1 MKSALKTLTRIQ
13 KFQIDEQRK
22 ILSELQ
28 EKQDIL
34 QAQLEQLNRDFEQE
48 KEFARNN
55 AGVGD
60 FGAYVK
66 RYMQQRENLE
76 MQIAVLEKKIE
87 HERDVM
93 ADMFKEQKTY
103 EIVDDQRTKRAAKE
117 EEQKMQ
123 KVLDEIGTNS
133 FLKNHKKIVQAT
145 LLRICRALPDVLL

>member
-117 EEQKMQ
+117 EEQKIQ

-133 FLKNHKKIVQAT
+133 FLKNHKK
-145 LLRICRALPDVLL
+145 

>member
-76 MQIAVLEKKIE
+76 MQVAVLEKKIE

-103 EIVDDQRTKRAAKE
+103 EIVDDQRTKHAAKE

-133 FLKNHKKIVQAT
+133 FLKNHKK
-145 LLRICRALPDVLL
+145 

>member
-1 MKSALKTLTRIQ
+1 MKNALKTLTRIQ

-34 QAQLEQLNRDFEQE
+34 QAQLEQLNWDFEQE

-123 KVLDEIGTNS
+123 KILDEIGTNS
-133 FLKNHKKIVQAT
+133 FLKNHKK
-145 LLRICRALPDVLL
+145 

>member
-28 EKQDIL
+28 EKQVIL
-34 QAQLEQLNRDFEQE
+34 QAQLGQLNRDFEQE

-133 FLKNHKKIVQAT
+133 FLKNHKK
-145 LLRICRALPDVLL
+145 

>member
-123 KVLDEIGTNS
+123 KVLDENGTNS
-133 FLKNHKKIVQAT
+133 VLKNHKK
-145 LLRICRALPDVLL
+145 

>member
-66 RYMQQRENLE
+66 RYIQQRENLE
-76 MQIAVLEKKIE
+76 MQVAVLEKKIE

-133 FLKNHKKIVQAT
+133 FLKNHKK
-145 LLRICRALPDVLL
+145 

>member
-103 EIVDDQRTKRAAKE
+103 EIVDRQRKEALAKE
-117 EEQKMQ
+117 EDLKSQKM
-123 KVLDEIGTNS
+123 LDEIGTNAYI
-133 FLKNHKKIVQAT
+133 KRNKDQQ
-145 LLRICRALPDVLL
+145 

>member
-34 QAQLEQLNRDFEQE
+34 QAQLEQVNRDFEQE

-133 FLKNHKKIVQAT
+133 FLKNHKK
-145 LLRICRALPDVLL
+145 

>member
-133 FLKNHKKIVQAT
+133 FLKNYKK
-145 LLRICRALPDVLL
+145 

>member
-123 KVLDEIGTNS
+123 KVLDEIGTTS
-133 FLKNHKKIVQAT
+133 FLKNHKK
-145 LLRICRALPDVLL
+145 

>member
-34 QAQLEQLNRDFEQE
+34 QAQLEQLNRDFERE

-133 FLKNHKKIVQAT
+133 FLKNHKK
-145 LLRICRALPDVLL
+145 

>member
-123 KVLDEIGTNS
+123 KILDEIGTNS
-133 FLKNHKKIVQAT
+133 FLKNHKK
-145 LLRICRALPDVLL
+145 

>member
-13 KFQIDEQRK
+13 KFQIDEQRM
-22 ILSELQ
+22 IVSELQ

-34 QAQLEQLNRDFEQE
+34 QAQLEQLNRDFGQV

-133 FLKNHKKIVQAT
+133 FLENHKK
-145 LLRICRALPDVLL
+145 

>member
-76 MQIAVLEKKIE
+76 MQVAVLEKKIE

-93 ADMFKEQKTY
+93 ADMFKEQKPY

-133 FLKNHKKIVQAT
+133 FLKNHKK
-145 LLRICRALPDVLL
+145 

>member
-76 MQIAVLEKKIE
+76 MQVAVLEKKIE

-117 EEQKMQ
+117 EEQ
-123 KVLDEIGTNS
+123 
-133 FLKNHKKIVQAT
+133 
-145 LLRICRALPDVLL
+145 

>member
-133 FLKNHKKIVQAT
+133 FLKNNKK
-145 LLRICRALPDVLL
+145 

>member
-103 EIVDDQRTKRAAKE
+103 EIVDDQRTKRSAKE

-133 FLKNHKKIVQAT
+133 FLKNHKK
-145 LLRICRALPDVLL
+145 

>member
-93 ADMFKEQKTY
+93 ADMFKEQRHTRLSMTSGLNAQPRKKNKKC
-103 EIVDDQRTKRAAKE
+103 RK
-117 EEQKMQ
+117 
-123 KVLDEIGTNS
+123 
-133 FLKNHKKIVQAT
+133 FLMKSELTVS
-145 LLRICRALPDVLL
+145 

>member
-76 MQIAVLEKKIE
+76 MQIAVWEKKIE

-133 FLKNHKKIVQAT
+133 FLKNHKK
-145 LLRICRALPDVLL
+145 

>member
-76 MQIAVLEKKIE
+76 MQVAVLEKKIE

-123 KVLDEIGTNS
+123 KVIDEIGTNS
-133 FLKNHKKIVQAT
+133 FLKNHKK
-145 LLRICRALPDVLL
+145 

>member
-133 FLKNHKKIVQAT
+133 FLKNHKNSSGNSLANMPS
-145 LLRICRALPDVLL
+145 AA

>member
-1 MKSALKTLTRIQ
+1 MCI
-13 KFQIDEQRK
+13 
-22 ILSELQ
+22 
-28 EKQDIL
+28 
-34 QAQLEQLNRDFEQE
+34 RDS
-48 KEFARNN
+48 NN

-133 FLKNHKKIVQAT
+133 FLKNHKK
-145 LLRICRALPDVLL
+145 

>member
-103 EIVDDQRTKRAAKE
+103 VIVDDQRTKRAAKE

-133 FLKNHKKIVQAT
+133 FLKNHKK
-145 LLRICRALPDVLL
+145 

>member
-66 RYMQQRENLE
+66 RYMQRRENLE

-103 EIVDDQRTKRAAKE
+103 EIVDDQRTKRAAKG

-133 FLKNHKKIVQAT
+133 FLKNHKK
-145 LLRICRALPDVLL
+145 

>member
-66 RYMQQRENLE
+66 RYMQQCENLE

-93 ADMFKEQKTY
+93 ADMFKEQKIY

-133 FLKNHKKIVQAT
+133 FLKNHKK
-145 LLRICRALPDVLL
+145 